1 MTHIGL
7 PRGTV
12 TLSDYNNAWPLI
24 FKNEAMQLQGILNI
38 PLKNIHHVGSTS
50 IPGMRSKPII
60 DIAILAEDLAIA
72 EKWEPPLRQLGY
84 WYKGLQPDMPDR
96 RFFAK
101 GPEDNRTVYLHIVNR
116 GEFEKLIKF
125 RETLRGD
132 AKLAEQYATLK
143 QELALANANDRANYT
158 RQKNDFIQK
167 VLSQT

>member
-1 MTHIGL
+1 MTPTGL

-12 TLSDYNNAWPLI
+12 ALSKYSNEWPLI
-24 FKNEAMQLQGILNI
+24 FKNEAALLQNALNI
-38 PLKNIHHVGSTS
+38 SPESIHHVGSTS
-50 IPGMRSKPII
+50 IPGMIAKPIL
-60 DIAILAEDLAIA
+60 DIAILANDLTIA
-72 EKWEPPLRQLGY
+72 ENWEQPLRQHGY

-101 GPEDNRTVYLHIVNR
+101 GPEDNRIVYLHIVNR

-125 RETLRGD
+125 RDTLRGD

-143 QELALANANDRANYT
+143 QELALANANDRPNYT